1 MGKVT
6 AEQIILALDV
16 DTAEEAL
23 AWAKRLKGRVG
34 VCKVGLQLFLRAG
47 PEVLQGLGRMGMPVF
62 LDLKF
67 HDIPNTVA
75 QAVRSASA
83 WKPRFLTL
91 HASGG
96 REMME
101 AARGQA
107 PGETCLLAVTVLT
120 SLSES
125 GAKEVGWDGGVAQA
139 VERLSAMARSA
150 GMGGLV
156 CSPHE
161 AKAQRDRWG
170 ANSEI
175 VTPGVRPPGAA
186 KGDQSRVMTPQD
198 AVQAGASR
206 VVLGR
211 PVLQAD
217 QPEAVL
223 DQILTG

>member
-6 AEQIILALDV
+6 PDQIILALDV

-23 AWAKRLKGRVG
+23 AWARRLKGRVG
-34 VCKVGLQLFLRAG
+34 TCKVGLQLYLRDGQA
-47 PEVLQGLGRMGMPVF
+47 VLGGLASLGMPVF

-75 QAVRSASA
+75 QAVKSVAE

-101 AARGQA
+101 AAREKT
-107 PGETCLLAVTVLT
+107 PRETCLLGVTVLT

-125 GAKEVGWDGGVAQA
+125 SVQEIGWGGGVQA
-139 VERLSAMARSA
+139 SVERLSALAKLA
-150 GMGGLV
+150 GLGGVV

-161 AKAQRDRWG
+161 AKIERALWG
-170 ANSEI
+170 KGEV
-175 VTPGVRPPGAA
+175 VTPGVRPPGAD
-186 KGDQSRVMTPQD
+186 KGDQSRVLSP
-198 AVQAGASR
+198 AKAIQAGASR
-206 VVLGR
+206 IVVGR
-211 PVLQAD
+211 PVLLAKN
-217 QPEAVL
+217 PEAVL
-223 DQILTG
+223 DQILSK

>member
-1 MGKVT
+1 MGVVT

-16 DTAEEAL
+16 DTTEEAL
-23 AWAKRLKGRVG
+23 AWAKRLRGRVG
-34 VCKVGLQLFLRAG
+34 ACKVGLQLFLREG
-47 PEVLQGLGRMGMPVF
+47 PEVLRGLGKMGMPVF

-75 QAVRSASA
+75 QAVRSAVA
-83 WKPRFLTL
+83 WKPRYLTL

-101 AARGQA
+101 AARSQA
-107 PGETCLLAVTVLT
+107 DPETCLLAVTVLT
-120 SLSES
+120 SLSEA
-125 GAKEVGWDGGVAQA
+125 GAKEIGWDGGVAQS
-139 VERLSAMARSA
+139 VERLSTLAQSA

-161 AKAQRDRWG
+161 ARAQRHRWG
-170 ANSEI
+170 AKGEI

-186 KGDQSRVMTPQD
+186 RADQSRVMTPQE

-217 QPEAVL
+217 QPESVL
-223 DQILTG
+223 DQILAG

>member
-1 MGKVT
+1 M
-6 AEQIILALDV
+6 EMQ
-16 DTAEEAL
+16 
-23 AWAKRLKGRVG
+23 
-34 VCKVGLQLFLRAG
+34 
-47 PEVLQGLGRMGMPVF
+47 VF

-75 QAVRSASA
+75 QAVRSVSA

-107 PGETCLLAVTVLT
+107 PRETCLLAVTVLT
-120 SLSES
+120 SLSEA
-125 GAKEVGWDGGVAQA
+125 GTKEIGWVGGIAQT
-139 VERLSAMARSA
+139 VERLSAMAHSA

-156 CSPHE
+156 CSPYE
-161 AKAQRDRWG
+161 AKAQREQWG
-170 ANSEI
+170 GMGEI
-175 VTPGVRPPGAA
+175 VTPGVRPPGAH
-186 KGDQSRVMTPQD
+186 KGDQSRVMTPQE

-211 PVLQAD
+211 PVLKAD

-223 DQILTG
+223 DQILAG